1 MSRYVV
7 ERTMK
12 FFTFNTFTDAAGE
25 FIKKSV
31 NFRLVKKN
39 LVVFFNFFVKSIH
52 TVTF

>member
-25 FIKKSV
+25 FIK
-31 NFRLVKKN
+31 NQ
-39 LVVFFNFFVKSIH
+39 
-52 TVTF
+52 